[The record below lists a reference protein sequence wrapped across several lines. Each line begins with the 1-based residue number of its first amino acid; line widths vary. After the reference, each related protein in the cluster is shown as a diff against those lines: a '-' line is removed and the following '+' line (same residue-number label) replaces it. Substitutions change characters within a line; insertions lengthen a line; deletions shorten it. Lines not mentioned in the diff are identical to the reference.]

1 MSPKIPVELA
11 HAREQARA
19 ALDAL
24 SKAIANKAPRD
35 EIMTHKAAA
44 QIWREV
50 AQNWHTRWEALGMP
64 HVFSIAAA
72 EQKKGR

>member
-1 MSPKIPVELA
+1 MIPIELA

-24 SKAIANKAPRD
+24 SKAIANKAPHD

-44 QIWREV
+44 RLWREV
-50 AQNWHTRWEALGMP
+50 AKNWHTRWEALGMP
-64 HVFSIAAA
+64 DVHSIATA